1 MTTEENCEAQKKQ
14 RLKKCRWTERR
25 AFGRRKN
32 WRDRKKKKTTGMEK
46 SPNRKL

>member
-32 WRDRKKKKTTGMEK
+32 WRDRKKKKNTGMEK